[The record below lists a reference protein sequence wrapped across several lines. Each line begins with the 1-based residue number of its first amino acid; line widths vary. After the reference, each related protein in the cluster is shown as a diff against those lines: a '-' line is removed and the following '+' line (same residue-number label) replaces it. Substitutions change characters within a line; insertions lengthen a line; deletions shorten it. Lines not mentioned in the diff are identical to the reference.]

1 MSYQKVQF
9 ANIWLRVL
17 IDLNFH
23 VAGDK
28 VADLTC
34 LSEPIM
40 FFPWKEIAIA
50 LNGQKI
56 TFVTRNEK
64 H

>member
-1 MSYQKVQF
+1 
-9 ANIWLRVL
+9 
-17 IDLNFH
+17 
-23 VAGDK
+23 
-28 VADLTC
+28 
-34 LSEPIM
+34 M

-64 H
+64 HWKLS